1 MVVQRSCTENIMHL
15 LLYNR
20 GLYRYSNKKSFTVN
34 ICKLFSCLSLSKI
47 TFRSGLENPFDKN
60 CEETD
65 ETEFWNMKDKN
76 VIISGV
82 IQIF

>member
-1 MVVQRSCTENIMHL
+1 MFIIAL
-15 LLYNR
+15 
-20 GLYRYSNKKSFTVN
+20 G
-34 ICKLFSCLSLSKI
+34 KI
-47 TFRSGLENPFDKN
+47 TFHSGLENPFDKN

>member
-1 MVVQRSCTENIMHL
+1 MFIIAL
-15 LLYNR
+15 
-20 GLYRYSNKKSFTVN
+20 G
-34 ICKLFSCLSLSKI
+34 KI
-47 TFRSGLENPFDKN
+47 TFHSGLENPFDKN

-65 ETEFWNMKDKN
+65 ETAFWPMKDKN